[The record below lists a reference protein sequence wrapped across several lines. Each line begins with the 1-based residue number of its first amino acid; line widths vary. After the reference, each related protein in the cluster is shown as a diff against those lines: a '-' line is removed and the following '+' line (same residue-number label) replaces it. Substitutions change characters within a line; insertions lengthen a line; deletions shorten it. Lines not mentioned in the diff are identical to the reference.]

1 VLAPLP
7 RAAGALLDRAGNVVV
22 ATSAVALPVALRVIG
37 AAIGAARAVAV
48 PLAERLGGRSP
59 TEPETVVRIWPLGS
73 QTPAGAHVSA
83 TQDLAEAQAAG
94 EVPVEGIEPA
104 DLPVP
109 GWDGLTVAAARQ
121 RLRGLSTDDVRL
133 LLAYEQRHGAR
144 PAVILSLERR
154 LARAAGQA
162 PKRTIR
168 PRTTG
173 GPA

>member
-1 VLAPLP
+1 VLVPLA
-7 RAAGALLDRAGNVVV
+7 RVAGAALDRAGDVMV
-22 ATSAVALPVALRVIG
+22 ATSAVVLPVALRVTG
-37 AAIGAARAVAV
+37 VAIGAARAVAV
-48 PLAERLGGRSP
+48 PLAERLGR
-59 TEPETVVRIWPLGS
+59 EPAAERETVVRTWPLGD
-73 QTPAGAHVSA
+73 QTPAGAHATA

-121 RLRGLSTDDVRL
+121 RLRGLASDDVRL

-144 PAVILSLERR
+144 PAVLLTLERR
-154 LARAAGQA
+154 LARDAGEG

-168 PRTTG
+168 PRTRG
-173 GPA
+173 GSG